1 MPQSGLRFMSL
12 PIVAACA
19 LLSACA
25 SPSSSTAGQKAGQM
39 SGEARERIAEAAE
52 ASGDDELALSMYAAA
67 SADAPANSKFRLR
80 YADILLRSGKIGP
93 ARDLLT
99 QGLATASDPV
109 EIRRGLGAI
118 HVLSG
123 QSGQAIAEF
132 DKVLAAHPND
142 LRALVDKAIALDLQG
157 NHSEAQR
164 LYLQAR
170 QGAPDDPVIA
180 NDLALSLALQGRV
193 TEARDLLMPFKDT
206 GNAPERLKV
215 TLRILSAA
223 VGEQEQSSPAVGAEV
238 ADDAIRRIAM
248 EFASTARTGTGVR

>member
-1 MPQSGLRFMSL
+1 
-12 PIVAACA
+12 
-19 LLSACA
+19 
-25 SPSSSTAGQKAGQM
+25 M

-52 ASGDDELALSMYAAA
+52 ASGDHELALSMYAAA

-80 YADILLRSGKIGP
+80 YADMLLRGGQIGP

-109 EIRRGLGAI
+109 DIRRGLGAI

-132 DKVLAAHPND
+132 DKVLAAKPND

-164 LYLQAR
+164 FYLQAR

-180 NDLALSLALQGRV
+180 NDLALSMALEGRV
-193 TEARDLLMPFKDT
+193 TEARDLLMPFKDAVS
-206 GNAPERLKV
+206 APERVKV
-215 TLRILSAA
+215 NLRILSEA
-223 VGEQEQSSPAVGAEV
+223 VGEQKQPRLAAGAEM
-238 ADDAIRRIAM
+238 ADDPIRRIVT
-248 EFASTARTGTGVR
+248 EFASETHTGGTR